1 MVVVL
6 QLVVGELLSED
17 DVAWA
22 QHSLDE
28 LAGSGGRFERDSER
42 LVGGGRGFVALAAG
56 DRSEV
61 VTDSDTGGRRF
72 DVDDRTATGRS
83 DASDSAGSAVF
94 DHHAKRSFGGGSRH
108 DTSAGTDLY
117 DFAEG
122 NGGGPVGDRDDWCF
136 VSEWHDVGFG

>member
-1 MVVVL
+1 ML
-6 QLVVGELLSED
+6 GQLVVGELLGED

-22 QHSLDE
+22 QYSLDE
-28 LAGSGGRFERDSER
+28 LAGSGGRFESDSER
-42 LVGGGRGFVALAAG
+42 LVSSGHGLVALAG
-56 DRSEV
+56 CDRREV
-61 VTDSDTGGRRF
+61 VADGNAGGGCF

-136 VSEWHDVGFG
+136 VSEWHDVGFC